1 METSLWL
8 LHVADLNENKLIL
21 GFYHCGI
28 DEYGATIN
36 YVGEVRHNS
45 FFSHLFDAKKVY
57 VRAGGGGDGILL
69 FRLNTITKRRT

>member
-1 METSLWL
+1 METILWL

-21 GFYHCGI
+21 GFYYCGI

-45 FFSHLFDAKKVY
+45 FFSHLFDAKKSLCES
-57 VRAGGGGDGILL
+57 RRRRRGGHFAI
-69 FRLNTITKRRT
+69 